1 MVTVVTAAKV
11 GVVST
16 ASVFISLVTDI
27 ISLISDVIFPVLKS
41 IPSASDVIFP
51 VANFISFES
60 DVISPVANFISS
72 ESDIISPVMPL
83 KMISGL
89 ETVISRLDI
98 IVADTEI
105 TISCLA
111 IVLKGLSTNLRM
123 VGVGTNKN
131 SLPLGLASCA
141 VLTPGERVTYFTNNA
156 MQSSVATA
164 E

>member
-1 MVTVVTAAKV
+1 MTVVTAAKV
-11 GVVST
+11 GVVTT

-27 ISLISDVIFPVLKS
+27 ISLISDVIFPVVNV
-41 IPSASDVIFP
+41 IPSASDVIFS
-51 VANFISFES
+51 V
-60 DVISPVANFISS
+60 VNFISS
-72 ESDIISPVMPL
+72 ASDVISPVMPL

-111 IVLKGLSTNLRM
+111 IVLKGLSTDLRM
-123 VGVGTNKN
+123 VGVGNKKN
-131 SLPLGLASCA
+131 SLPLGLTSCA
-141 VLTPGERVTYFTNNA
+141 VLTPGERETYFTNNA
-156 MQSSVATA
+156 MSLSVATA

>member
-1 MVTVVTAAKV
+1 MVTIVTAAKV
-11 GVVST
+11 GVVTT

-27 ISLISDVIFPVLKS
+27 ISLISDVIFPVVKS
-41 IPSASDVIFP
+41 LPSASDVIFP
-51 VANFISFES
+51 VAKSIPSES
-60 DVISPVANFISS
+60 DV
-72 ESDIISPVMPL
+72 ISPVMPL

-111 IVLKGLSTNLRM
+111 IVLKGLSTNLRK

-156 MQSSVATA
+156 MSLSVATA

>member
-1 MVTVVTAAKV
+1 MKVVTVVKV
-11 GVVST
+11 GVTST
-16 ASVFISLVTDI
+16 ASVFISLMTDI
-27 ISLISDVIFPVLKS
+27 ISLISNVVFPVVNV
-41 IPSASDVIFP
+41 IPSASD
-51 VANFISFES
+51 
-60 DVISPVANFISS
+60 
-72 ESDIISPVMPL
+72 DILSVMPL

-89 ETVISRLDI
+89 ETENSRLDI

-111 IVLKGLSTNLRM
+111 IILKGLSTDLWV

-141 VLTPGERVTYFTNNA
+141 VLTPWERVTYFTNNA
-156 MQSSVATA
+156 MSLSVATA

>member
-1 MVTVVTAAKV
+1 MTVVTAAKV
-11 GVVST
+11 GVVSS

-27 ISLISDVIFPVLKS
+27 ISLISDVIFPVVNV
-41 IPSASDVIFP
+41 IPSASDVIFS
-51 VANFISFES
+51 VVNFIPSAS
-60 DVISPVANFISS
+60 DV
-72 ESDIISPVMPL
+72 ISPVMPL
-83 KMISGL
+83 KMISGF

-98 IVADTEI
+98 IVADTGI

-156 MQSSVATA
+156 MSLSVATA

>member
-1 MVTVVTAAKV
+1 MTVVTAAKV
-11 GVVST
+11 GVVSS

-27 ISLISDVIFPVLKS
+27 ISLISDVIFPVVNV
-41 IPSASDVIFP
+41 IPSASDVIFL
-51 VANFISFES
+51 VVNFIPSAS
-60 DVISPVANFISS
+60 DVISPL
-72 ESDIISPVMPL
+72 MPL
-83 KMISGL
+83 KMISGF

-111 IVLKGLSTNLRM
+111 IVLKGLSPNLRM

-156 MQSSVATA
+156 MSLSVATA

>member
-1 MVTVVTAAKV
+1 MTVVTAAKV
-11 GVVST
+11 GVVSS

-27 ISLISDVIFPVLKS
+27 ILLISDVIFPVVKS
-41 IPSASDVIFP
+41 IPSESDVIFP
-51 VANFISFES
+51 VAKSIPSES
-60 DVISPVANFISS
+60 DV
-72 ESDIISPVMPL
+72 ISPVMPL
-83 KMISGL
+83 KMISGF

-111 IVLKGLSTNLRM
+111 IVLKGLSPNLRM

-156 MQSSVATA
+156 MSLSVATA

>member
-11 GVVST
+11 GVVSS

-27 ISLISDVIFPVLKS
+27 ISLISDVIFPVVNV
-41 IPSASDVIFP
+41 IPSASDVI
-51 VANFISFES
+51 VL
-60 DVISPVANFISS
+60 VANFISS
-72 ESDIISPVMPL
+72 ESEIISPVMPL

-111 IVLKGLSTNLRM
+111 IIMKVLSTNLRM
-123 VGVGTNKN
+123 VGVDTNKN

-156 MQSSVATA
+156 MSLSVATA

>member
-1 MVTVVTAAKV
+1 MVVTAAKV
-11 GVVST
+11 GVAST

-27 ISLISDVIFPVLKS
+27 ISLISDVIL
-41 IPSASDVIFP
+41 
-51 VANFISFES
+51 
-60 DVISPVANFISS
+60 PVANFISS

-89 ETVISRLDI
+89 ETENSRLDI

-111 IVLKGLSTNLRM
+111 IILKSLSTNLRM

-156 MQSSVATA
+156 MSLSVATA

>member
-1 MVTVVTAAKV
+1 MTVVTAAKV
-11 GVVST
+11 GVVTT

-27 ISLISDVIFPVLKS
+27 ISLISDVIFPVVKS
-41 IPSASDVIFP
+41 LPSASDVI
-51 VANFISFES
+51 SL
-60 DVISPVANFISS
+60 
-72 ESDIISPVMPL
+72 VMPL
-83 KMISGL
+83 KMISGF

-111 IVLKGLSTNLRM
+111 IILKGLSTNLRM

-156 MQSSVATA
+156 MSLSVATA
-164 E
+164 K

>member
-1 MVTVVTAAKV
+1 MVTIVTAAKV
-11 GVVST
+11 GVVTT

-27 ISLISDVIFPVLKS
+27 ISLISDVIFPVVNF
-41 IPSASDVIFP
+41 IPSASDV
-51 VANFISFES
+51 
-60 DVISPVANFISS
+60 
-72 ESDIISPVMPL
+72 ISPVMPL
-83 KMISGL
+83 KMISGF

-131 SLPLGLASCA
+131 SLPLGVASCA

-156 MQSSVATA
+156 MSLSVATA

>member
-1 MVTVVTAAKV
+1 MTVVTAAKV
-11 GVVST
+11 GVVSS

-27 ISLISDVIFPVLKS
+27 ISLMSDVIFVVVKS

-51 VANFISFES
+51 V
-60 DVISPVANFISS
+60 VNFISS
-72 ESDIISPVMPL
+72 ESEIISPVMAL
-83 KMISGL
+83 KMISL
-89 ETVISRLDI
+89 YETVISRLDI

-111 IVLKGLSTNLRM
+111 IILKGLSTNLRM

-156 MQSSVATA
+156 MSSSVATA

>member
-1 MVTVVTAAKV
+1 MTVVTAAKV
-11 GVVST
+11 GVVTT

-27 ISLISDVIFPVLKS
+27 ISLISDVIFPVVNV
-41 IPSASDVIFP
+41 IPSASDVI
-51 VANFISFES
+51 SL
-60 DVISPVANFISS
+60 
-72 ESDIISPVMPL
+72 VMPL
-83 KMISGL
+83 KMISGF

-111 IVLKGLSTNLRM
+111 IVLKGLSPNLRM

-156 MQSSVATA
+156 MSLSVATA

>member
-1 MVTVVTAAKV
+1 MVVTAAKV
-11 GVVST
+11 GVTST

-27 ISLISDVIFPVLKS
+27 ISLMSEVIFPVVKS
-41 IPSASDVIFP
+41 IPSASDV
-51 VANFISFES
+51 
-60 DVISPVANFISS
+60 
-72 ESDIISPVMPL
+72 ISPVMPL
-83 KMISGL
+83 KMISWL
-89 ETVISRLDI
+89 ETENSRLDI

-111 IVLKGLSTNLRM
+111 IILKGLSTDLRM

-156 MQSSVATA
+156 MSLSVATA

>member
-1 MVTVVTAAKV
+1 MTVVTAAKV
-11 GVVST
+11 GVVSS

-27 ISLISDVIFPVLKS
+27 ISLISDVIFPVVNV
-41 IPSASDVIFP
+41 IPSASDVIFS
-51 VANFISFES
+51 VVNFIPSAS
-60 DVISPVANFISS
+60 DV
-72 ESDIISPVMPL
+72 ISPVMPL
-83 KMISGL
+83 KMISGF

-131 SLPLGLASCA
+131 SLPLGVASCA
-141 VLTPGERVTYFTNNA
+141 VLTPGERETYFTNNA
-156 MQSSVATA
+156 MSLSVATA

>member
-1 MVTVVTAAKV
+1 MVVTVVKV
-11 GVVST
+11 GVAST
-16 ASVFISLVTDI
+16 ASVFISLVSVL
-27 ISLISDVIFPVLKS
+27 ISLVSEFILPVANF
-41 IPSASDVIFP
+41 IPSASD
-51 VANFISFES
+51 
-60 DVISPVANFISS
+60 
-72 ESDIISPVMPL
+72 DILPVMPL

-111 IVLKGLSTNLRM
+111 IILKGLSTNLRM

-156 MQSSVATA
+156 MSLSVATA

>member
-1 MVTVVTAAKV
+1 MTVVTAAKV

-27 ISLISDVIFPVLKS
+27 ILLISDVIFPVVKS
-41 IPSASDVIFP
+41 IPSASDVI
-51 VANFISFES
+51 SL
-60 DVISPVANFISS
+60 
-72 ESDIISPVMPL
+72 VMPL
-83 KMISGL
+83 KMISGF

-111 IVLKGLSTNLRM
+111 IILKGLSTNLRM

-156 MQSSVATA
+156 MSSSVATA

>member
-1 MVTVVTAAKV
+1 MTVVTATKV
-11 GVVST
+11 GVVSS

-27 ISLISDVIFPVLKS
+27 ISLISDVIFPVVNV
-41 IPSASDVIFP
+41 IPSASDVIFS
-51 VANFISFES
+51 VVNFIPSAS
-60 DVISPVANFISS
+60 DV
-72 ESDIISPVMPL
+72 ISPVMPL

-111 IVLKGLSTNLRM
+111 IILKGLSTNLRM

-131 SLPLGLASCA
+131 SLPLGVASCA

-156 MQSSVATA
+156 MSLSVATA

>member
-1 MVTVVTAAKV
+1 MTVVTAAKV

-27 ISLISDVIFPVLKS
+27 ISLISDVIFVVVKS
-41 IPSASDVIFP
+41 LPST
-51 VANFISFES
+51 S
-60 DVISPVANFISS
+60 DVISL
-72 ESDIISPVMPL
+72 VMPL

-111 IVLKGLSTNLRM
+111 IILKGLSTNLRI

-156 MQSSVATA
+156 MSLSVATA

>member
-1 MVTVVTAAKV
+1 MVTIVTAAKV
-11 GVVST
+11 GVVTT

-27 ISLISDVIFPVLKS
+27 ISLISDVIFPVVKS
-41 IPSASDVIFP
+41 LPSASDVIFP
-51 VANFISFES
+51 VAKSIPSES
-60 DVISPVANFISS
+60 DV
-72 ESDIISPVMPL
+72 ISPVMPL

-111 IVLKGLSTNLRM
+111 IVLKGLSPNLRM

-131 SLPLGLASCA
+131 SLPLGLTSCA

-156 MQSSVATA
+156 MSLSVATA

>member
-1 MVTVVTAAKV
+1 MTVVTAAKV
-11 GVVST
+11 GVVSS
-16 ASVFISLVTDI
+16 ASVFIPLVSDI
-27 ISLISDVIFPVLKS
+27 ISLISDVIFPVVKS
-41 IPSASDVIFP
+41 IPSASDVIFS
-51 VANFISFES
+51 VVNFIPSAS
-60 DVISPVANFISS
+60 DV
-72 ESDIISPVMPL
+72 ISPVMPL

-156 MQSSVATA
+156 MSLSVATA

>member
-1 MVTVVTAAKV
+1 VTVVTAAKV
-11 GVVST
+11 GVVSS

-27 ISLISDVIFPVLKS
+27 ISLISDVIFPVVNVIPSALDVIFS
-41 IPSASDVIFP
+41 VVNFIPSASDV
-51 VANFISFES
+51 
-60 DVISPVANFISS
+60 
-72 ESDIISPVMPL
+72 ISPVMPL
-83 KMISGL
+83 KMISGF

-111 IVLKGLSTNLRM
+111 IVLKGLSPNLRM

-156 MQSSVATA
+156 MSLSVATA

>member
-1 MVTVVTAAKV
+1 MTAAKV
-11 GVVST
+11 GVVSS

-27 ISLISDVIFPVLKS
+27 ISLISDVIFPVVNV
-41 IPSASDVIFP
+41 IPSASDVIFS
-51 VANFISFES
+51 VVNFIPSAS
-60 DVISPVANFISS
+60 DV
-72 ESDIISPVMPL
+72 ISPVMPL
-83 KMISGL
+83 KMISGF

-156 MQSSVATA
+156 MSLSVATA

>member
-1 MVTVVTAAKV
+1 MTVVTAAKV
-11 GVVST
+11 GVVSS

-27 ISLISDVIFPVLKS
+27 ISLISDVIFPVVNV
-41 IPSASDVIFP
+41 IPSASDVIFL
-51 VANFISFES
+51 V
-60 DVISPVANFISS
+60 VNFISS
-72 ESDIISPVMPL
+72 ASDVISPVMPL

-111 IVLKGLSTNLRM
+111 IILKGLSTNLRM

-141 VLTPGERVTYFTNNA
+141 VLTPGERETYFTNNA
-156 MQSSVATA
+156 MSLSVATA

>member
-1 MVTVVTAAKV
+1 MTVVTAAKV
-11 GVVST
+11 GVVSS

-27 ISLISDVIFPVLKS
+27 ISLISDVIFPV
-41 IPSASDVIFP
+41 
-51 VANFISFES
+51 
-60 DVISPVANFISS
+60 ANFISS
-72 ESDIISPVMPL
+72 ESDVIFPVAKSIPSESDVISPVMPL
-83 KMISGL
+83 KMISGF

-156 MQSSVATA
+156 MSLSVATA

>member
-1 MVTVVTAAKV
+1 MTVVTAAKV
-11 GVVST
+11 GVVSS

-27 ISLISDVIFPVLKS
+27 ISLISDVIFPVVNV
-41 IPSASDVIFP
+41 IPSASDVIFSVVKSIP
-51 VANFISFES
+51 SES
-60 DVISPVANFISS
+60 DV
-72 ESDIISPVMPL
+72 ISPVMPL
-83 KMISGL
+83 KMISGF

-111 IVLKGLSTNLRM
+111 IVLKGLSPNLRM

-156 MQSSVATA
+156 MSLSVATA

>member
-1 MVTVVTAAKV
+1 MVVTAAKV
-11 GVVST
+11 GVVSS

-27 ISLISDVIFPVLKS
+27 ISLISDVIFPVAKS
-41 IPSASDVIFP
+41 IPSASDVI
-51 VANFISFES
+51 SL
-60 DVISPVANFISS
+60 
-72 ESDIISPVMPL
+72 VMPL
-83 KMISGL
+83 KMISGF

-111 IVLKGLSTNLRM
+111 IILKGLSPNLWM

-156 MQSSVATA
+156 MSLSVATA

>member
-1 MVTVVTAAKV
+1 MVVTAAKV

-27 ISLISDVIFPVLKS
+27 ISLISDVIFPVAKS
-41 IPSASDVIFP
+41 IPSALDVIFP
-51 VANFISFES
+51 VVN
-60 DVISPVANFISS
+60 VISS

-111 IVLKGLSTNLRM
+111 IILKGLSTNLRM

-156 MQSSVATA
+156 MSLSVATA

>member
-1 MVTVVTAAKV
+1 MTAAKV
-11 GVVST
+11 GVVSS

-27 ISLISDVIFPVLKS
+27 ISLISDVIFPVVNV
-41 IPSASDVIFP
+41 IPSASDVIFS
-51 VANFISFES
+51 VVNFIPSAS
-60 DVISPVANFISS
+60 DV
-72 ESDIISPVMPL
+72 ISPVMPL

-111 IVLKGLSTNLRM
+111 IVLKGLSPNLRM
-123 VGVGTNKN
+123 VGVGNKKN

-141 VLTPGERVTYFTNNA
+141 VLTPGERETYYTNNA
-156 MQSSVATA
+156 MSLSVATA

>member
-1 MVTVVTAAKV
+1 MVVKAAKV

-16 ASVFISLVTDI
+16 ASVFISLETDVI
-27 ISLISDVIFPVLKS
+27 LLISDVIFPVVKS
-41 IPSASDVIFP
+41 IPSASDVIVP
-51 VANFISFES
+51 VVNFIF
-60 DVISPVANFISS
+60 S
-72 ESDIISPVMPL
+72 ELDIISPVMPL
-83 KMISGL
+83 KMISRL

-111 IVLKGLSTNLRM
+111 IVLKGLSPNLRM
-123 VGVGTNKN
+123 VGVDTNKN

-141 VLTPGERVTYFTNNA
+141 VLPPGERVIYFTNNA
-156 MQSSVATA
+156 MSLSVATA

>member
-1 MVTVVTAAKV
+1 MVTIVTAAKV
-11 GVVST
+11 GVVSS
-16 ASVFISLVTDI
+16 ASVFISLVMDI
-27 ISLISDVIFPVLKS
+27 ILLI
-41 IPSASDVIFP
+41 SDVIFP
-51 VANFISFES
+51 VANFISSES
-60 DVISPVANFISS
+60 DVIFLVVNFISS
-72 ESDIISPVMPL
+72 ASDVISPVMPL

-156 MQSSVATA
+156 MSLSVATA

>member
-1 MVTVVTAAKV
+1 MTVVTAAKV
-11 GVVST
+11 GVVSS

-27 ISLISDVIFPVLKS
+27 ISLISDVIFPVVNV
-41 IPSASDVIFP
+41 IPSASDVIFS
-51 VANFISFES
+51 V
-60 DVISPVANFISS
+60 VNFISS
-72 ESDIISPVMPL
+72 ESDVISPVMPL
-83 KMISGL
+83 KMISGF

-156 MQSSVATA
+156 MSLSVATA

>member
-1 MVTVVTAAKV
+1 MVVTAAKV
-11 GVVST
+11 GVASS

-27 ISLISDVIFPVLKS
+27 ISLMSDVILPVANF
-41 IPSASDVIFP
+41 IPSASDVIL
-51 VANFISFES
+51 
-60 DVISPVANFISS
+60 
-72 ESDIISPVMPL
+72 PVMPL
-83 KMISGL
+83 KMISWL
-89 ETVISRLDI
+89 ETEISRLDI

-111 IVLKGLSTNLRM
+111 IILKSLSPNLRM

-156 MQSSVATA
+156 MSLSVATA

>member
-1 MVTVVTAAKV
+1 MTVVTAAKV
-11 GVVST
+11 GVVSS
-16 ASVFISLVTDI
+16 ASVFISLVTAI
-27 ISLISDVIFPVLKS
+27 ISLISDVIFPVVNV
-41 IPSASDVIFP
+41 IPSASDVI
-51 VANFISFES
+51 VL
-60 DVISPVANFISS
+60 VANFISS
-72 ESDIISPVMPL
+72 ESEIISPVMPL

-111 IVLKGLSTNLRM
+111 IILKGLSPNLRM

-141 VLTPGERVTYFTNNA
+141 VLPPGERVTYFTNNA
-156 MQSSVATA
+156 MSLSVATA

>member
-1 MVTVVTAAKV
+1 MTVVTVAKV
-11 GVVST
+11 GVVTT

-27 ISLISDVIFPVLKS
+27 ISLISDVIFPVVNV
-41 IPSASDVIFP
+41 IPSASDVI
-51 VANFISFES
+51 VL
-60 DVISPVANFISS
+60 VANFISS
-72 ESDIISPVMPL
+72 ESEIISPVMPL

-156 MQSSVATA
+156 MSLSVATA

>member
-1 MVTVVTAAKV
+1 MVVTAAKV
-11 GVVST
+11 GVVTT
-16 ASVFISLVTDI
+16 ASVFISLVMDI
-27 ISLISDVIFPVLKS
+27 ILLISDVIFPVVKS
-41 IPSASDVIFP
+41 IPS
-51 VANFISFES
+51 ES
-60 DVISPVANFISS
+60 DV
-72 ESDIISPVMPL
+72 ISPVMPL

-156 MQSSVATA
+156 MYLSVATA

>member
-1 MVTVVTAAKV
+1 MTVVTAAKV
-11 GVVST
+11 GVVSS

-27 ISLISDVIFPVLKS
+27 ISLISDVIFPVVNV
-41 IPSASDVIFP
+41 IPSASDVIFS
-51 VANFISFES
+51 VVNFIPSAS
-60 DVISPVANFISS
+60 DV
-72 ESDIISPVMPL
+72 ISPVMPL

-111 IVLKGLSTNLRM
+111 IILKGLSPNLRM

-156 MQSSVATA
+156 MSLSVATA

>member
-1 MVTVVTAAKV
+1 MATVVTAAKV
-11 GVVST
+11 GIVAT
-16 ASVFISLVTDI
+16 ATVFISLVTDI
-27 ISLISDVIFPVLKS
+27 ISLISDVIFPVVNV
-41 IPSASDVIFP
+41 IPSASDVIF
-51 VANFISFES
+51 S
-60 DVISPVANFISS
+60 VANFISS
-72 ESDIISPVMPL
+72 ESEIISPVMPL

-111 IVLKGLSTNLRM
+111 IVLKGLSTDLRM

-156 MQSSVATA
+156 MSLSVATA

>member
-1 MVTVVTAAKV
+1 MTVVTAAKV
-11 GVVST
+11 GVVAT

-27 ISLISDVIFPVLKS
+27 ISLISDVIFPVVKS
-41 IPSASDVIFP
+41 IPSTSDVIFSVVNFISSASDVIFP
-51 VANFISFES
+51 VVN
-60 DVISPVANFISS
+60 VIPSA
-72 ESDIISPVMPL
+72 SDIISPVMPL
-83 KMISGL
+83 KMISGF

-111 IVLKGLSTNLRM
+111 IILKGLSTDLRM

-156 MQSSVATA
+156 MSLSVATA